1 MTAIVNEDAAAVRRY
16 RQHARKIRGIAAKA
30 EEPGVRSALLWIVR
44 DYERMAVV
52 RLRIG
57 KLARS
62 MRSRN
67 LDSAYQPFNFAASNS
82 LMPGFRGP

>member
-30 EEPGVRSALLWIVR
+30 EEPNVRSGLLWIAR

-57 KLARS
+57 KLVRS
-62 MRSRN
+62 IRSSS
-67 LDSAYQPFNFAASNS
+67 LDSARQPFNFAASSS
-82 LMPGFRGP
+82 LMPGSCRP